1 MTVDDKRPGSKPPA
15 AITLTGGQEHAVTR
29 ARRFL
34 EAAEAGP
41 DTLAA
46 HLDAGTVQD
55 TALFYAVTGF
65 GAARQVLA
73 ELLAVVDG
81 LTAPGGEGGTR

>member
-1 MTVDDKRPGSKPPA
+1 MKNLRDAEPGTKPPA
-15 AITLTGGQEHAVTR
+15 AITR

-34 EAAEAGP
+34 EAAQAGP
-41 DTLAA
+41 DTLAE
-46 HLDAGTVQD
+46 LLGAGTVED
-55 TALFYAVTGF
+55 TALFYAVDGF
-65 GAARQVLA
+65 GAAKQLLA